1 MTKIYIDENLS
12 PYIAEDL
19 DILERPMGDGF
30 EILSIG
36 KTFGRGA
43 QDEDWIPEVGAQ
55 EAVVVTQ
62 DINIHRTRRQRELFE
77 KHGVGIFFI
86 SPPSKTGY
94 TYWEQVEQLVRRW
107 RDIKKKCRTKR
118 PFAYKCTPKSSE
130 FERM

>member
-19 DILERPMGDGF
+19 AILERPMGDGF

-118 PFAYKCTPKSSE
+118 SFAYKCTPKSSE